1 MAQKFEI
8 DELVVFDE
16 LAHLEGTSSKE
27 AGTPSYVSLY
37 PDTLEALFPWPAQI
51 MGVNDD
57 DTYTIELY
65 HPENTKPYS
74 KRSPEL
80 VERFTRRNVKYT
92 CMNKWKKE
100 EEETLP
106 HMVTLCE
113 TFLHSVQDARASI
126 KRHGRKQKTPC

>member
-8 DELVVFDE
+8 DEVVLFDE
-16 LAHLEGTSSKE
+16 LAHLVSASSEE
-27 AGTPSYVSLY
+27 AET
-37 PDTLEALFPWPAQI
+37 LFPWPAQI

>member
-1 MAQKFEI
+1 
-8 DELVVFDE
+8 
-16 LAHLEGTSSKE
+16 
-27 AGTPSYVSLY
+27 
-37 PDTLEALFPWPAQI
+37 

>member
-27 AGTPSYVSLY
+27 AET
-37 PDTLEALFPWPAQI
+37 LFPWPAQI

-126 KRHGRKQKTPC
+126 KRHGRKQKTPY

>member
-8 DELVVFDE
+8 DEAQKFEIDEVVLFDE
-16 LAHLEGTSSKE
+16 LAHLVGASSEE
-27 AGTPSYVSLY
+27 AET
-37 PDTLEALFPWPAQI
+37 LFPWPAQI

-74 KRSPEL
+74 KRPPEL

-126 KRHGRKQKTPC
+126 KRHGRKQKTPR

>member
-8 DELVVFDE
+8 DEVVLFDE
-16 LAHLEGTSSKE
+16 LAHLVGAKASSEE
-27 AGTPSYVSLY
+27 A
-37 PDTLEALFPWPAQI
+37 EALFPWPAQI

-57 DTYTIELY
+57 DTYTVELY

-80 VERFTRRNVKYT
+80 VERFTHRNVKYT
-92 CMNKWKKE
+92 CIKKWKKE
-100 EEETLP
+100 EEGALP

-126 KRHGRKQKTPC
+126 IKRHGRKQKTPC